1 MLGIEIAAEEV
12 ERIFTGLGFD
22 MESGAED
29 GVWRCTAP
37 SWRFDM
43 GCEADLIEEIARI
56 HGYDNIPVEPLR
68 GAATARPS
76 RESQTPLELIKHRLV
91 SRGFSEAITF
101 SFISPELQQ
110 LIDPDIAPISLRNP
124 ISSDLAVMRTSL
136 IPGLLG
142 AAVHNIARQRNR
154 IRMFESGL
162 RFLPGAP
169 YQQKPGLAMLLCG
182 SRHPES
188 WQGKSQQVD
197 FFDMKGEIEALFVA
211 SGDTPSFRP
220 VVKPGLHDGQT
231 AEILLGEEVVGVLGR
246 IHPSSAQ
253 QLDLPTH
260 TYVAELDLEPVS
272 RRVVPAFRDISR
284 FPEVR
289 RDIAVTV
296 SRATPAMAVLDCAAD
311 AAGQLLGAALIFDVY
326 EGDGVADTEKSLAIG
341 LTFRD
346 QSRTLTDE
354 EVNAT
359 LQQVIESLSEKLDAR
374 LRH

>member
-1 MLGIEIAAEEV
+1 
-12 ERIFTGLGFD
+12 
-22 MESGAED
+22 
-29 GVWRCTAP
+29 
-37 SWRFDM
+37 
-43 GCEADLIEEIARI
+43 
-56 HGYDNIPVEPLR
+56 
-68 GAATARPS
+68 
-76 RESQTPLELIKHRLV
+76 
-91 SRGFSEAITF
+91 
-101 SFISPELQQ
+101 
-110 LIDPDIAPISLRNP
+110 
-124 ISSDLAVMRTSL
+124 
-136 IPGLLG
+136 
-142 AAVHNIARQRNR
+142 
-154 IRMFESGL
+154 
-162 RFLPGAP
+162 
-169 YQQKPGLAMLLCG
+169 
-182 SRHPES
+182 
-188 WQGKSQQVD
+188 
-197 FFDMKGEIEALFVA
+197 MKGEIEALFVA

-220 VVKPGLHDGQT
+220 VVKAGLHDGQT

-272 RRVVPAFRDISR
+272 QRVVPAFQDISR